1 MQIARFIARLTIGG
15 LFIGHGTQKLMGWFG
30 GPGLE
35 GTDQM
40 MQALELHPP
49 RSNALAA
56 GITETAGGALVA
68 AGLCTPLGASGLIGV
83 MTTAIRKV
91 HWSKG
96 VWNSSGGYEYNLVL
110 IAALAALAEAGPGEL
125 SLDHLLGIERS
136 GTRWALGAFGLG
148 VASSL
153 VVTEVGRRLAPP
165 PPPETTPV
173 PAT

>member
-1 MQIARFIARLTIGG
+1 MQVARFIGRLTIGG

-35 GTDQM
+35 GTGQM
-40 MQALELHPP
+40 MQSLEMHPP
-49 RSNALAA
+49 RSHALAA
-56 GITETAGGALVA
+56 GVTEAGAGALVA
-68 AGLCTPLGASGLIGV
+68 AGLCTPLAASGLIGV

-91 HWSKG
+91 HWRQG

-125 SLDHLLGIERS
+125 SLDHVLGLERR
-136 GTRWALGAFGLG
+136 GTRWAIGAFGLG

-153 VVTEVGRRLAPP
+153 VATEVGKGFAPP
-165 PPPETTPV
+165 APPEPAPV

>member
-1 MQIARFIARLTIGG
+1 MAATCWHRVRCTPTTTRARSSRRSCGTSSAPVPGERLLRGRLERPILITQGARRAVCACDGRENGRSTMQIARFIARLTIGG

-96 VWNSSGGYEYNLVL
+96 VWN
-110 IAALAALAEAGPGEL
+110 
-125 SLDHLLGIERS
+125 
-136 GTRWALGAFGLG
+136 
-148 VASSL
+148 
-153 VVTEVGRRLAPP
+153 
-165 PPPETTPV
+165 
-173 PAT
+173 

>member
-1 MQIARFIARLTIGG
+1 MQVARFIGRLTIGG

-40 MQALELHPP
+40 MQSLEMHPP
-49 RSNALAA
+49 RRNALAA
-56 GITETAGGALVA
+56 GITEAGAGALVA
-68 AGLCTPLGASGLIGV
+68 AGLCTPLAASGLIGV

-91 HWSKG
+91 HWRRG

-125 SLDHLLGIERS
+125 SLDHVLGLERR
-136 GTRWALGAFGLG
+136 GTRWAVGALGLG
-148 VASSL
+148 VVASF
-153 VVTEVGRRLAPP
+153 VTTEAGKRLAPP
-165 PPPETTPV
+165 QPTTSS
-173 PAT
+173 AT